1 MLIIDVNRAKN
12 VIPKAKGKNQNVTF
26 EAEGGLPFVDIR
38 EGINIDTTIRIGMAR
53 NLAIS
58 LRRLSD
64 LKSFLTIALSA
75 EFKPN
80 LLRKPARGTYAV
92 VDSLTET
99 GIGIQ

>member
-12 VIPKAKGKNQNVTF
+12 AIPKAKGKNQNVTF
-26 EAEGGLPFVDIR
+26 EGEAGLSFVDIS
-38 EGINIDTTIRIGMAR
+38 EEINVDTTIRIGMAR

-64 LKSFLTIALSA
+64 LKSFLMIALSA
-75 EFKPN
+75 EFTN
-80 LLRKPARGTYAV
+80 LPRKPARGTYAV